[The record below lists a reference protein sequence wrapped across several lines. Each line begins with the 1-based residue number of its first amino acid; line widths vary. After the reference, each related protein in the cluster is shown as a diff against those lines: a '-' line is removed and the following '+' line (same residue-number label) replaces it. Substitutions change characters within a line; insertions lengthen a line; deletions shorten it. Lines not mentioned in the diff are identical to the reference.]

1 MDVDM
6 DVLYGDCWEGEEEV
20 VGGNVPLAF
29 CLAGDVIVRPDKEE
43 RPSFVDRPPWRPP
56 RFREPT
62 LSLTTPRFSVSIGG
76 IGDHGLRSSSL
87 RNDDDRVSSRSAFA
101 RRILEGRFGSRK
113 EKGELEYLI
122 AYYVYRGRKL
132 RSLSFIAKRVCCPV
146 CFSVSIPFSPS
157 LQRTLVHAPSSV
169 WRRAQTHLLTQ
180 RR

>member
-1 MDVDM
+1 MDVDV
-6 DVLYGDCWEGEEEV
+6 DVLYGDCREGEEEV

-113 EKGELEYLI
+113 RRVRVQVPVSRTTCI
-122 AYYVYRGRKL
+122 AAGSFEAYHLLLRGYVAPSV
-132 RSLSFIAKRVCCPV
+132 SLSLFL
-146 CFSVSIPFSPS
+146 S
-157 LQRTLVHAPSSV
+157 LRLFNA
-169 WRRAQTHLLTQ
+169 L
-180 RR
+180 